1 MMAPVQ
7 GFSAMAGITDRNYSI
22 VCGRIASLMGISQ
35 SAARRRV
42 DIRAAQQGHKD
53 VAARIATAE
62 AMLSELEA
70 STVDHQGLL
79 EAQLGTVG
87 NDDLYMVED

>member
-1 MMAPVQ
+1 MAPVQ
-7 GFSAMAGITDRNYSI
+7 GSSAMAGITDRSYSI
-22 VCGRIASLMGISQ
+22 LCGRIASHMGISQ

-42 DIRAAQQGHKD
+42 DIRAAQQGLKD

-62 AMLSELEA
+62 AMLGELQA

>member
-1 MMAPVQ
+1 
-7 GFSAMAGITDRNYSI
+7 MAGITDRNYSI
-22 VCGRIASLMGISQ
+22 LCGRIASLMGISQ

-42 DIRAAQQGHKD
+42 DIRAAQAGHKD
-53 VAARIATAE
+53 VASRVATAE
-62 AMLSELEA
+62 AMLSELKA
-70 STVDHQGLL
+70 SNVDHQGLL